1 MREANSFDIFL
12 LVLLGIIWG
21 SSFFNIKIA
30 TYSYEPITLA
40 LVRVIFASAPLILLC
55 KFKKIKIEAF
65 SNVWK
70 HYALIGLCNIA
81 IPFILIAIG
90 TSKINSYLAAML
102 MSTTPLSGTILAH
115 FFTKNEKI
123 NIFKVIGVLVG
134 FSGILFL
141 FLDKIIINES
151 NYIFA
156 LITILGSTFY
166 SIGGILTI
174 KIKNK
179 GNENVTTSTTIWSL
193 IFLFPMAIILEKPWL
208 SDPSLEST
216 LSLLYLGIVATGL
229 AWTPFGGDILFIE
242 ASVSPGSGKIQITG
256 QLGDVMK
263 ESAQLALSYLKAH
276 SKQLKIPENAF
287 THWDVHLHVPAGA
300 TPKDGP
306 SAGIS
311 ILSALASI
319 YTQRKVKGD
328 IALTGE
334 ITLRGLVLAV
344 GGIKEKV
351 LAAKRAGIKEVVLP
365 SKNEKDVAE
374 IEQDVI
380 EDLTISYVEK
390 MDQVLPKLLEKT
402 SINKPFEFFERPDIV
417 KK

>member
-12 LVLLGIIWG
+12 LVLLGLIWG

-65 SNVWK
+65 SEEWK

-174 KIKNK
+174 RIKNK
-179 GNENVTTSTTIWSL
+179 GNENVTTSTTVWSL
-193 IFLFPMAIILEKPWL
+193 IFLFPMAIILEKPWQA
-208 SDPSLEST
+208 DPSLEST

-229 AWTPFGGDILFIE
+229 AWLIRFR
-242 ASVSPGSGKIQITG
+242 
-256 QLGDVMK
+256 
-263 ESAQLALSYLKAH
+263 
-276 SKQLKIPENAF
+276 
-287 THWDVHLHVPAGA
+287 
-300 TPKDGP
+300 
-306 SAGIS
+306 
-311 ILSALASI
+311 ILS
-319 YTQRKVKGD
+319 VN
-328 IALTGE
+328 
-334 ITLRGLVLAV
+334 GLVFQTQVAYLIPIFGV
-344 GGIKEKV
+344 FFGYFLMDEVITWRVMISLSIIIFGI
-351 LAAKRAGIKEVVLP
+351 
-365 SKNEKDVAE
+365 
-374 IEQDVI
+374 
-380 EDLTISYVEK
+380 Y
-390 MDQVLPKLLEKT
+390 
-402 SINKPFEFFERPDIV
+402 IV
-417 KK
+417 KKNNKGLN

>member
-12 LVLLGIIWG
+12 LVLLGLIWG

-40 LVRVIFASAPLILLC
+40 LVRVIFASVPLILLC
-55 KFKKIKIEAF
+55 KVKRIQIEAF
-65 SNVWK
+65 SKEWK

-123 NIFKVIGVLVG
+123 NIFKVIGVLIG
-134 FSGILFL
+134 LSGILFL

-174 KIKNK
+174 QIKNK

-193 IFLFPMAIILEKPWL
+193 IFLFPMALILEKPWL
-208 SDPSLEST
+208 ADPTFEST

-229 AWTPFGGDILFIE
+229 AWLIRFR
-242 ASVSPGSGKIQITG
+242 
-256 QLGDVMK
+256 
-263 ESAQLALSYLKAH
+263 
-276 SKQLKIPENAF
+276 
-287 THWDVHLHVPAGA
+287 
-300 TPKDGP
+300 
-306 SAGIS
+306 
-311 ILSALASI
+311 ILS
-319 YTQRKVKGD
+319 VN
-328 IALTGE
+328 
-334 ITLRGLVLAV
+334 GLVFQTQVAYLIPIFGV
-344 GGIKEKV
+344 FFGYFFMDEVITWRVLISLSIIILGI
-351 LAAKRAGIKEVVLP
+351 
-365 SKNEKDVAE
+365 
-374 IEQDVI
+374 
-380 EDLTISYVEK
+380 Y
-390 MDQVLPKLLEKT
+390 
-402 SINKPFEFFERPDIV
+402 IV
-417 KK
+417 KKNNKGFK